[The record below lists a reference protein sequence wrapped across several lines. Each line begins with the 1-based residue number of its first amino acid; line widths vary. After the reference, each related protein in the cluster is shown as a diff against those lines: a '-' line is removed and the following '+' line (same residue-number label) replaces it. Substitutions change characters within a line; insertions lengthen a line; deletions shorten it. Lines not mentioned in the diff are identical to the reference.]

1 MKYASPNEDL
11 TSWLI
16 AVMLD
21 LLKQDTKESKAA
33 LTSAITTVISYLEPG
48 LIDQAF
54 APWIDQYMELLDQQ
68 ESSHNN
74 DSPTYSPVDQQELLV
89 GSETVDG

>member
-54 APWIDQYMELLDQQ
+54 APWIDQYMELLDRQ
-68 ESSHNN
+68 ESSHSS
-74 DSPTYSPVDQQELLV
+74 DSPLYSPADQQELLV